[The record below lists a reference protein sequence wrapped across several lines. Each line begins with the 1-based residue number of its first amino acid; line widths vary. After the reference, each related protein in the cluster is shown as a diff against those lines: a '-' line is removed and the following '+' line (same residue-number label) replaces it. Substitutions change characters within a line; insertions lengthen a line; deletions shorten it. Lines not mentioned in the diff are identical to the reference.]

1 MASLFGHSYAVQA
14 ETLQEALISAYQ
26 TNPKL
31 KAERARVKEADENYI
46 QARAQGRLSS
56 AFSATAEGQLV
67 RTPGTTIFGGGE
79 GHNLTDGYPRSLAVQ
94 VIQPIYQ
101 GGRVKALKSQAR
113 SGIFAARE
121 GLRSAEQDL
130 FLAVATAYVDV
141 LRDEEA
147 AKIRRNNVSV
157 LARQEAAARARF
169 DVGEGT
175 LTDIAQ
181 SESRLAASNIGL
193 AQADAQL
200 ATSRAAYERVVGHAP
215 VDLRAAPKFVL
226 PATLFEAQRIG
237 LVNNPLLLASEHNVE
252 AAKASIGVA
261 KAAGKP
267 SFAINGSLANLRS
280 QLSAI
285 GEADAASITAQ
296 LTIPLYSGGANK
308 SRVRQAKSAVER
320 LRFEVKDAENA
331 VKQNVTQIWALLTS
345 ARLSLQAS
353 EQQVKAAEVAF
364 EGVTLEQQV
373 GTRDTLDVL
382 NAEQEVLN
390 AKLSVVNAQRTVD
403 ATTYQ
408 LLTLLGAFDADS
420 IQLPVD
426 SYDPERNFL
435 DVKDDG
441 LTKLVDKYVPQSVQN
456 IGPELINVS
465 KDTYK
470 GVKSIGNSTDVITDA
485 PPLEVQSEENIPPA
499 PALISAPDW

>member
-1 MASLFGHSYAVQA
+1 MSFAAQA

-56 AFSATAEGQLV
+56 GFSANVEGQVV
-67 RTPGTTIFGGGE
+67 RTPGATIFGGGE
-79 GHNLTDGYPRSLAVQ
+79 GHTITTGIPRTLAVQ

-101 GGRVKALKSQAR
+101 GGRVKALKSQAK
-113 SGIFAARE
+113 SGIYAARE

-141 LRDEEA
+141 LRDEET
-147 AKIRRNNVSV
+147 AKIRRNDVSV
-157 LARQEAAARARF
+157 LARQEQAARDRF

-181 SESRLAASNIGL
+181 SETRLAAANIGL

-215 VDLRAAPKFVL
+215 VDLRTPPRFVL
-226 PATLFEAQRIG
+226 PATLDEAQKIG

-252 AAKASIGVA
+252 AAKSSIGVA

-267 SFAINGSLANLRS
+267 TFAINGSLANLRS
-280 QLSAI
+280 QLSAV

-308 SRVRQAKSAVER
+308 SRVRQARSAVER
-320 LRFEVKDAENA
+320 LSFEVKDAENA
-331 VKQNVTQIWALLTS
+331 VKQNITQIWALLTS
-345 ARLSLQAS
+345 ARLSLKAS

-382 NAEQEVLN
+382 NAEQELLN
-390 AKLSVVNAQRTVD
+390 AKLSVVNAQRTVNV
-403 ATTYQ
+403 TTYQ
-408 LLTLLGAFDADS
+408 LLTVLGAFDADS

-426 SYDPERNFL
+426 TYDPEANFL
-435 DVKDDG
+435 SIKDDG
-441 LTKLVDKYVPQSVQN
+441 LSKLVDKYVPQSLRGKDFQGKNSVERRQEVKSDVQN
-456 IGPELINVS
+456 L
-465 KDTYK
+465 DT
-470 GVKSIGNSTDVITDA
+470 
-485 PPLEVQSEENIPPA
+485 QSEEEIELSPVLN
-499 PALISAPDW
+499 SAPDW